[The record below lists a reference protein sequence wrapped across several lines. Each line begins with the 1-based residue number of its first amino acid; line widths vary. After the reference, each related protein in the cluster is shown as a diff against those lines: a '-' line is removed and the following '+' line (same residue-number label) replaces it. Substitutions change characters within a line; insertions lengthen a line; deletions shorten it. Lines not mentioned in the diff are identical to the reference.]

1 MKKETAQE
9 GTNGEKK
16 IKTRK
21 KVAEFKVSHKEDK
34 ERKVESL
41 EGVGRRWINWLC
53 FADAD

>member
-9 GTNGEKK
+9 GTNGKKK